1 MSCYDESEEVTTSFL
16 LVWRVQNQ
24 QELKM
29 IGDTEYFGQQIF
41 LKYDFTSQD
50 MMWRGEER
58 KAKR

>member
-41 LKYDFTSQD
+41 
-50 MMWRGEER
+50 
-58 KAKR
+58 